1 MVLALDILLLRAKQH
16 AQRIKRAKRHA
27 LRQRS
32 LTVTFDMPEWKKRN
46 YPLVR
51 ASPRPRNPNA
61 TGYAKYRRGYE
72 NSPWALE
79 YLHDHL
85 DPASL
90 QGTEFRR
97 KFQVPRCI
105 FDGIVA
111 DTRNSGVLPDEL
123 IKKRGSPP
131 LPLMLKVASVLRI
144 LTLGASANS
153 IEEASGHAA
162 GVQLVPRPFFLF
174 PSASSV
180 STTSSF
186 CTTSSTS
193 LVTALVMGAL
203 FSSAVDIIQ
212 EVVRSSV
219 VAPWPA
225 LMFAPF
231 I

>member
-1 MVLALDILLLRAKQH
+1 MVLALDILLHRAKQH
-16 AQRIKRAKRHA
+16 AQHIKRAKRHA

-61 TGYAKYRRGYE
+61 TGYAKYRRGYD

-123 IKKRGSPP
+123 IARPGE
-131 LPLMLKVASVLRI
+131 LI
-144 LTLGASANS
+144 SA
-153 IEEASGHAA
+153 
-162 GVQLVPRPFFLF
+162 
-174 PSASSV
+174 
-180 STTSSF
+180 
-186 CTTSSTS
+186 
-193 LVTALVMGAL
+193 LVTGAL
-203 FSSAVDIIQ
+203 FSSVVDIIQ

-219 VAPWPA
+219 EWHHGLHLCSRHLIYTVGSNLHPR
-225 LMFAPF
+225 F
-231 I
+231 